1 LSGSSRQGRLPGTL
15 PGRTSRSI
23 LRFVRGGGV
32 VAQSM
37 GGLAYH
43 LHDANALVQ
52 GLTRKGVRVEFVKE
66 HQLFIG
72 GDSPM
77 ANRMLSVMGAL
88 ACQASL
94 EPSLPF
100 TGAKLLRIQ
109 TPPPSSFDGLPGSGS
124 HSQVRSAGH
133 I

>member
-1 LSGSSRQGRLPGTL
+1 
-15 PGRTSRSI
+15 
-23 LRFVRGGGV
+23 
-32 VAQSM
+32 M

-100 TGAKLLRIQ
+100 TGQNCCEFRPRLHHPLMGFLDQVPIPRCAPPATSRD
-109 TPPPSSFDGLPGSGS
+109 TP
-124 HSQVRSAGH
+124 VM
-133 I
+133 